1 MLLSRL
7 LAVSND
13 AGRGQPAAV
22 IAAACPADPEIL
34 GLTADSRAVRPGWLF
49 AALPGVK
56 ADGRKFIP
64 QAVAAGACAVL
75 VPAGTDFAGLG
86 LSVSAPAVP
95 VIEAADP
102 RATFAHFAAAFYG
115 RQPEIVV
122 AVTGTNGKTSTVT
135 FAQQIWAALG
145 RKAASLGTLGLIG
158 AGLDHYGAMTTP
170 DPATLHADL
179 ARAAEAGVDRLAME
193 ASSHGLEQRRLDGVR
208 LAAVGF
214 TNLTRDHLDYHGT
227 MEAYFAAKALLFD
240 RLAPSGAA
248 AVLNADAPQFDA
260 LRQIAET
267 RGLRVIGYGAA
278 GAEIRLAD
286 AQSSPRGRRLKL
298 EVFGKKV
305 EVELP
310 LAGGFQTANAL
321 CALGLVVGGD
331 ESVDILSAINH
342 LSALDGV
349 PGRLQHVAETPEGAP
364 VFVDYAH
371 TPDALETVL
380 KALRPHAA
388 GRLVC
393 VFGCGGDRDPGKR
406 PVMGELAGRLAD
418 RAIVTDDNPRTE
430 EAGAIRTAVKAG
442 WPGLEEI
449 GDRAAAI
456 RAAVADLRAGDVLV
470 VAGKGHEQGQIVGTE
485 VRPFDDAATAQQA
498 VRELGR

>member
-13 AGRGQPAAV
+13 ARRGTPAAALV
-22 IAAACPADPEIL
+22 VNAAADPEIL
-34 GLTADSRAVRPGWLF
+34 GLTADSRAVRAGWLF

-56 ADGRKFIP
+56 ADGRAFIS
-64 QAVAAGACAVL
+64 QAAAAGACAAL
-75 VPAGTDFAGLG
+75 VPAGTVFTEG
-86 LSVSAPAVP
+86 APAIP

-102 RATFAHFAAAFYG
+102 RAAFAHLAAAFYG

-135 FAQQIWAALG
+135 FARQIWTGLG
-145 RKAASLGTLGLIG
+145 KPAASLGTLGLVG
-158 AGLDHYGAMTTP
+158 PGLDHYGAMTTP
-170 DPATLHADL
+170 DPVSLHADL
-179 ARAAEAGVDRLAME
+179 ARAADAGVGRLAME

-227 MEAYFAAKALLFD
+227 MDAYFEAKAGLFN

-248 AVLNADAPQFDA
+248 AVLNADAPQFGA
-260 LRQIAET
+260 LRRIAES
-267 RGLRVIGYGAA
+267 RGLRVVGYGAA
-278 GAEIRLAD
+278 GAEIRLVSAE
-286 AQSSPRGRRLKL
+286 ATSRGRRLTL
-298 EVFGKKV
+298 DVFGRKA

-321 CALGLVVGGD
+321 CALGLVVSGD
-331 ESVDILSAINH
+331 PAVDILCAVNL
-342 LSALDGV
+342 LSGLDGV
-349 PGRLQHVAETPEGAP
+349 PGRLQHVADTTVGAP

-380 KALRPHAA
+380 TALRPHAA

-418 RAIVTDDNPRTE
+418 RAIVTDDNPRSE
-430 EAGAIRTAVKAG
+430 DAGSIRAAVKAG

-449 GDRAAAI
+449 GDRAEAI

-470 VAGKGHEQGQIVGTE
+470 IAGKGHEQGQIVGAE
-485 VRPFDDAATAQQA
+485 VRPFDDATAAQQA